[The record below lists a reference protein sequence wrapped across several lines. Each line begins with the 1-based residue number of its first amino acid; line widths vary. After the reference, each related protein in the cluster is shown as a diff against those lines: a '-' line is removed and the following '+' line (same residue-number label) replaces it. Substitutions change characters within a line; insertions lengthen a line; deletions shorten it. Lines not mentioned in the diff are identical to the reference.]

1 MFLASGDA
9 DLLLTIHSIIDLAD
23 MASTPE
29 EQRLE
34 QKVKFYQ
41 DLASLEDSD
50 DGQDEGLR
58 ESIETLR
65 RRNTRP
71 VASGKAEV
79 TKITRPA
86 RNTGAAKP
94 ASRSPKS
101 LPRSVSDVGPITSR
115 KNHAQGQAGMAQRA
129 TFDSPS
135 MLSAG
140 QRVFTAP
147 APVSSIPQMTGKRK
161 RESVVTLVP
170 PDQRIFN
177 GLHFYFFPNNEKH
190 PARLMRI
197 TKAITFGATWQRDWS
212 DCVTHVILDKAMDY
226 AMLLKFLKKDRLP
239 DAVVVV
245 NESWPSECIAYRVL
259 LDFSRPQFKV
269 SGAALAAPKQLP
281 TEQAPVSSAGSETSL
296 KLKPPTK
303 DVKTRQR
310 ETQSPDQGE
319 AVPVH
324 TALDTA
330 TVSTDMPN
338 IETSAP
344 AEIDELEAAISQAR
358 DLQHVPLDDE
368 DGESRPGSSDGM
380 TANSP
385 HERPRGSK
393 LTFQEK
399 FQCMQKHTGEASGS
413 ANAATIVIL
422 QQMAN
427 YYGQLGDEWRTRAYR
442 KAIATLR
449 NHPTKVCTKEEAL
462 ALPNVGERL
471 ATKIEEIAFT
481 NRLRRL
487 DNALAEPRDQIL
499 QTFMN
504 VYGTGFVQAS
514 NWVRQGYTTLDDLL
528 RNASLT
534 ENQKIGIEHF
544 EDFQLRIPRAEVAK
558 HDEIV
563 RKTLH
568 DLEPSFEITIGGSY
582 RRGAK
587 DSGDID
593 VIITCPEADMDRVRT
608 VVVNQLVPKLFSQNF
623 LKASLAATSGD
634 GSKWHGASCLP
645 GETIWRRLDF
655 LLVPWSE
662 MGAALIY
669 FTGNDIFNRS
679 LRLLASTKG
688 FRLNQRGLYKDVIR
702 GKGRE
707 KITEGTLVESKDE
720 RKIFAALGVPWRPPE
735 HRIP

>member
-1 MFLASGDA
+1 
-9 DLLLTIHSIIDLAD
+9 
-23 MASTPE
+23 MASTSE

-41 DLASLEDSD
+41 ELASLENSD
-50 DGQDEGLR
+50 DDQDEGLR

-65 RRNTRP
+65 RHCARPAASKKAEIVETTRP
-71 VASGKAEV
+71 IRNPDTGKS
-79 TKITRPA
+79 RP
-86 RNTGAAKP
+86 
-94 ASRSPKS
+94 RSPKP
-101 LPRSVSDVGPITSR
+101 LHRSVSDIGPVTSR
-115 KNHAQGQAGMAQRA
+115 KSHAQGQAGMAARS
-129 TFDSPS
+129 TFDSPN
-135 MLSAG
+135 MLSA
-140 QRVFTAP
+140 RNKAPAATAP
-147 APVSSIPQMTGKRK
+147 ISSMPQATGKRK
-161 RESVVTLVP
+161 REGFITLMP
-170 PDQRIFN
+170 PDQRVFS
-177 GLHFYFFPNNEKH
+177 GLHLYFFPNNEKH

-197 TKAITFGATWQRDWS
+197 TKAISFGATWQRDWN
-212 DCVTHVILDKAMDY
+212 DCVTHAILDKAMDY

-239 DAVVVV
+239 DTVVVV
-245 NESWPSECIAYRVL
+245 NESWPSECIAYRAL

-269 SGAALAAPKQLP
+269 SGAVLATPKQPLA
-281 TEQAPVSSAGSETSL
+281 EQAPVSSADSETSL

-303 DVKTRQR
+303 DVRSRRR
-310 ETQSPDQGE
+310 ETQSPDKGE
-319 AVPVH
+319 TELEHPTLDQAAVN
-324 TALDTA
+324 
-330 TVSTDMPN
+330 TDVPN
-338 IETSAP
+338 IEAPKSA
-344 AEIDELEAAISQAR
+344 EMDELEAAISQAR

-368 DGESRPGSSDGM
+368 DGESRPSSSDGM
-380 TANSP
+380 TTKPP

-413 ANAATIVIL
+413 ANPATILIL
-422 QQMAN
+422 QQMAK
-427 YYGQLGDEWRTRAYR
+427 YYDQLGDEWRTRAYR

-449 NHPTKVCTKEEAL
+449 NHPTRVCTKEEAL

-504 VYGTGFVQAS
+504 VYGAGFVQAS

-528 RNASLT
+528 RSANLT

-544 EDFQLRIPRAEVAK
+544 EDFQLRIPRAEVAR
-558 HDEIV
+558 HGEIV
-563 RKTLH
+563 RNTLH
-568 DLEPSFEITIGGSY
+568 DLDPAFEVTIGGSY

-593 VIITCPEADMDRVRT
+593 CIITCPDAGIDRVRA
-608 VVVNQLVPKLFSQNF
+608 VIVNQLVPKLFQQGF
-623 LKASLAATSGD
+623 LKVALATTSGD

-645 GETIWRRLDF
+645 NQTIWRRIDF
-655 LLVPWSE
+655 LLVPWAE
-662 MGAALIY
+662 IGAALLY

-679 LRLLASTKG
+679 MRLLASTKG
-688 FRLNQRGLYKDVIR
+688 FRLNQRGLYKDVMR

-707 KITEGTLVESKDE
+707 KITEGILVEGRDE
-720 RKIFAALGVPWRPPE
+720 RKIFEVLGVPWRPPE
-735 HRIP
+735 HRIV

>member
-1 MFLASGDA
+1 
-9 DLLLTIHSIIDLAD
+9 
-23 MASTPE
+23 MASNSE
-29 EQRLE
+29 EQRLK

-41 DLASLEDSD
+41 ELASLDDSD
-50 DGQDEGLR
+50 EGRDEGLQ
-58 ESIETLR
+58 ESLDTLR
-65 RRNTRP
+65 HRRAVALNKTEKKGVIKPTRN
-71 VASGKAEV
+71 ADAGRSGSK
-79 TKITRPA
+79 
-86 RNTGAAKP
+86 
-94 ASRSPKS
+94 SPRS
-101 LPRSVSDVGPITSR
+101 LPRSVSDVGPVTNR
-115 KNHAQGQAGMAQRA
+115 NPHAQEKTGLAQRS
-129 TFDSPS
+129 TFDSPT
-135 MLSAG
+135 MLSTRRTVSA
-140 QRVFTAP
+140 AP
-147 APVSSIPQMTGKRK
+147 PPVSSMPQATGKRK

-170 PDQRIFN
+170 PEQRVFD

-197 TKAITFGATWQRDWS
+197 TKAISFGAAWQRDWN
-212 DCVTHVILDKAMDY
+212 DCVTHVILDKTMDY
-226 AMLLKFLKKDRLP
+226 AMLLKFLKKDSMP
-239 DAVVVV
+239 ENVIVV
-245 NESWPSECIAYRVL
+245 NESWPSECIAYRAL

-269 SGAALAAPKQLP
+269 SGAALAAPKHTL
-281 TEQAPVSSAGSETSL
+281 TEQAPVSSADSETSL
-296 KLKPPTK
+296 KLKPPSK
-303 DVKTRQR
+303 DLQARQR
-310 ETQSPDQGE
+310 ETQSSGE
-319 AVPVH
+319 NGAVFENV
-324 TALDTA
+324 ALDKDVVDNDVPT
-330 TVSTDMPN
+330 
-338 IETSAP
+338 IETP
-344 AEIDELEAAISQAR
+344 NPNDMDELNAAISQAR
-358 DLQHVPLDDE
+358 DLQDVPLDDE
-368 DGESRPGSSDGM
+368 ESESRPSSSDGVTSR
-380 TANSP
+380 TAP
-385 HERPRGSK
+385 ATHERPRGSK

-399 FQCMQKHTGEASGS
+399 FQCMQKHNGEGSGS
-413 ANAATIVIL
+413 ANAATILIL

-504 VYGTGFVQAS
+504 VYGAGFVQAS
-514 NWVRQGYTTLDDLL
+514 NWVRQGYTTIDELL
-528 RNASLT
+528 RSASLT

-558 HDEIV
+558 HGAIV
-563 RKTLH
+563 QRALR
-568 DLEPSFEITIGGSY
+568 DLDPSFKVTIGGSY
-582 RRGAK
+582 RRGSQ

-593 VIITCPEADMDRVRT
+593 FIITCPEAEIDRIRT
-608 VVVNQLVPKLFSQNF
+608 AVVNQLVPKLFSQGF
-623 LKASLAATSGD
+623 LKASLAATAND
-634 GSKWHGASCLP
+634 GTKWHGACCLP
-645 GETIWRRLDF
+645 GQTTWRRIDF
-655 LLVPWSE
+655 LLVPWAE

-707 KITEGTLVESKDE
+707 KVTEGTLVESRDE

>member
-1 MFLASGDA
+1 
-9 DLLLTIHSIIDLAD
+9 

-34 QKVKFYQ
+34 PKVKFYQ
-41 DLASLEDSD
+41 ELASLEGSD

-58 ESIETLR
+58 ESVETLR
-65 RRNTRP
+65 RHSAKPVASSEVETMKNTRP
-71 VASGKAEV
+71 
-79 TKITRPA
+79 T
-86 RNTGAAKP
+86 RNTDTGKSG
-94 ASRSPKS
+94 SRSPRS

-115 KNHAQGQAGMAQRA
+115 KPRAQGQAGMLQRS
-129 TFDSPS
+129 TFDSPN
-135 MLSAG
+135 MLSA
-140 QRVFTAP
+140 RNKVSAAP
-147 APVSSIPQMTGKRK
+147 APVSSMPQVTGKRK

-170 PDQRIFN
+170 QDQRIFD
-177 GLHFYFFPNNEKH
+177 GHHFYFFPNNEKH

-197 TKAITFGATWQRDWS
+197 TKAIAFGATWQRDWS
-212 DCVTHVILDKAMDY
+212 DCVTHAILDKAMDY
-226 AMLLKFLKKDRLP
+226 AMLLKFLKKDSLP
-239 DAVVVV
+239 DTVIVV
-245 NESWPSECIAYRVL
+245 NESWPSECIAYRAL

-269 SGAALAAPKQLP
+269 SGALLAAPKQAP

-296 KLKPPTK
+296 KLKPPSK
-303 DVKTRQR
+303 DVRTRQR
-310 ETQSPDQGE
+310 ETQSPDRGE
-319 AVPVH
+319 SELAH
-324 TALDTA
+324 TTLDTA
-330 TVSTDMPN
+330 AVDPEFPN
-338 IETSAP
+338 IETSKSAGMN
-344 AEIDELEAAISQAR
+344 ELSAAISQAR
-358 DLQHVPLDDE
+358 DLQHLPLDDE
-368 DGESRPGSSDGM
+368 DGESRPSSSEGI
-380 TANSP
+380 AAKP
-385 HERPRGSK
+385 PYERPSGSK

-399 FQCMQKHTGEASGS
+399 FQCMQKHTGEVSEAGNST
-413 ANAATIVIL
+413 TILIL

-442 KAIATLR
+442 KTIATLR

-462 ALPNVGERL
+462 ALPNIGERL

-481 NRLRRL
+481 SRLRRL
-487 DNALAEPRDQIL
+487 DNALAEPKDQIL

-504 VYGTGFVQAS
+504 VYGAGFVQAS
-514 NWVRQGYTTLDDLL
+514 NWVRQGYTTLDELL
-528 RNASLT
+528 RSADLT

-558 HDEIV
+558 HGEIV
-563 RKTLH
+563 QGTLR
-568 DLEPSFEITIGGSY
+568 DLEPSFEVTIGGSY
-582 RRGAK
+582 RRGSK

-593 VIITCPEADMDRVRT
+593 MIITCPDVGIDRVRT
-608 VVVNQLVPKLFSQNF
+608 VVVTKLVPKLFSQGF
-623 LKASLAATSGD
+623 LKAALAATSGD
-634 GSKWHGASCLP
+634 GTKWHGASCLP
-645 GETIWRRLDF
+645 GQTVWRRIDF
-655 LLVPWSE
+655 LLVPWAE

-707 KITEGTLVESKDE
+707 EITEGTLVESKDE

>member
-1 MFLASGDA
+1 VFLDSGDA
-9 DLLLTIHSIIDLAD
+9 DLHDNDSQQITFAN
-23 MASTPE
+23 MASTTE

-41 DLASLEDSD
+41 ELASLENSD
-50 DGQDEGLR
+50 DDRDEGLR

-65 RRNTRP
+65 RHSAKP
-71 VASGKAEV
+71 VASKEAEIV
-79 TKITRPA
+79 ETTRPI
-86 RNTGAAKP
+86 RNPNTGQSRP
-94 ASRSPKS
+94 RSPKS
-101 LPRSVSDVGPITSR
+101 LPRSVSDIGPVTSR
-115 KNHAQGQAGMAQRA
+115 KSHAQGQAGMAARS
-129 TFDSPS
+129 TFDSPN
-135 MLSAG
+135 MLSA
-140 QRVFTAP
+140 RNKASAATAP
-147 APVSSIPQMTGKRK
+147 ISSMPQATGKRK
-161 RESVVTLVP
+161 RESVVTLMP
-170 PDQRIFN
+170 PDQRIFS

-197 TKAITFGATWQRDWS
+197 TKAISFGATWQRDWS
-212 DCVTHVILDKAMDY
+212 DCVTHAILDKAMDY
-226 AMLLKFLKKDRLP
+226 TMLLKFLKKDRLP
-239 DAVVVV
+239 NAVVVV
-245 NESWPSECIAYRVL
+245 NESWPSECIAYRAL

-269 SGAALAAPKQLP
+269 TGAVLAAPKPPL
-281 TEQAPVSSAGSETSL
+281 TEQTPVSSANSDTSL

-303 DVKTRQR
+303 DARPRQR
-310 ETQSPDQGE
+310 ETQSPDECETELEYPLDQA
-319 AVPVH
+319 AVN
-324 TALDTA
+324 
-330 TVSTDMPN
+330 TDDLN
-338 IETSAP
+338 IEAP
-344 AEIDELEAAISQAR
+344 EFAEMDELEAAISQAR

-368 DGESRPGSSDGM
+368 DGESRPSSSDGM
-380 TANSP
+380 TAKPP
-385 HERPRGSK
+385 HDRPRGSK

-399 FQCMQKHTGEASGS
+399 FQCMQKHTGEANGS
-413 ANAATIVIL
+413 PNSATTLIL

-427 YYGQLGDEWRTRAYR
+427 YYGQLGDEWRTKAYR

-462 ALPNVGERL
+462 ALPNVGDRL

-481 NRLRRL
+481 SRLRRL

-504 VYGTGFVQAS
+504 VYGAGFVHAS

-528 RNASLT
+528 RSASLT

-558 HDEIV
+558 HGEIV

-568 DLEPSFEITIGGSY
+568 GLDPAFEVTIGGSY

-593 VIITCPEADMDRVRT
+593 CIITCPDAGIDRVRT
-608 VVVNQLVPKLFSQNF
+608 VVVNQLVPKLFQQGF
-623 LKASLAATSGD
+623 LKAALAATSGD

-645 GETIWRRLDF
+645 GQTVWRRIDF
-655 LLVPWSE
+655 LLVPWAE
-662 MGAALIY
+662 MGAALLY

-679 LRLLASTKG
+679 MRLLASTKG
-688 FRLNQRGLYKDVIR
+688 FRLNQRGLYKDVMR

-707 KITEGTLVESKDE
+707 KITEGTLVEGRDE
-720 RKIFAALGVPWRPPE
+720 RKIFAALGVLWRPPE
-735 HRIP
+735 HRIV

>member
-1 MFLASGDA
+1 M
-9 DLLLTIHSIIDLAD
+9 T
-23 MASTPE
+23 STTE

-34 QKVKFYQ
+34 QKVKFYRE
-41 DLASLEDSD
+41 LASFENSD
-50 DGQDEGLR
+50 DDQDEGLR

-65 RRNTRP
+65 CHSARP
-71 VASGKAEV
+71 VASKKAEIAEP
-79 TKITRPA
+79 TIPI
-86 RNTGAAKP
+86 RNPDAGKSGP
-94 ASRSPKS
+94 RSPKS
-101 LPRSVSDVGPITSR
+101 LPRSVSDIGPVTSR
-115 KNHAQGQAGMAQRA
+115 KSHAQGLAGMAARS
-129 TFDSPS
+129 TFDSPN
-135 MLSAG
+135 MLSA
-140 QRVFTAP
+140 RNKAPAATAP
-147 APVSSIPQMTGKRK
+147 ISSMPQATGKRK
-161 RESVVTLVP
+161 REGVITLMP
-170 PDQRIFN
+170 PDQKIFN

-197 TKAITFGATWQRDWS
+197 TKAISFGATWQRDWN
-212 DCVTHVILDKAMDY
+212 DCVTHAILDKAMDY

-239 DAVVVV
+239 DTIVVV
-245 NESWPSECIAYRVL
+245 NESWPSECIAYRAL
-259 LDFSRPQFKV
+259 LDFSRLQFKV
-269 SGAALAAPKQLP
+269 SGAVLATPKPPL
-281 TEQAPVSSAGSETSL
+281 TEQALVSSADSETSL

-303 DVKTRQR
+303 DIRSRRR
-310 ETQSPDQGE
+310 ETQSPDKGE
-319 AVPVH
+319 TEPEHPTLDHAAVN
-324 TALDTA
+324 
-330 TVSTDMPN
+330 TDVPN
-338 IETSAP
+338 IEAPKSA
-344 AEIDELEAAISQAR
+344 EMDELEAAISQAR

-368 DGESRPGSSDGM
+368 DGDSRPSSSGG
-380 TANSP
+380 TAAKPP

-393 LTFQEK
+393 LTFHEK

-413 ANAATIVIL
+413 ANSATILIL
-422 QQMAN
+422 QQMAK
-427 YYGQLGDEWRTRAYR
+427 YYDQLGDEWRTRAYR

-504 VYGTGFVQAS
+504 VYGAGFVQAS

-528 RNASLT
+528 RSAALT

-558 HDEIV
+558 HGEIV

-568 DLEPSFEITIGGSY
+568 DLDPLFEVTIGGSY

-587 DSGDID
+587 DFGDID
-593 VIITCPEADMDRVRT
+593 CIITCPDAGIDRVRT
-608 VVVNQLVPKLFSQNF
+608 VVVNQLVPKLFQQGF
-623 LKASLAATSGD
+623 LKAALAATSGD

-645 GETIWRRLDF
+645 TPPRWRRSDF
-655 LLVPWSE
+655 LLVPWAE
-662 MGAALIY
+662 MGAALLY

-679 LRLLASTKG
+679 MRLLASTKG
-688 FRLNQRGLYKDVIR
+688 FRLNQRGLYKDVMR

-707 KITEGTLVESKDE
+707 KITEGTLVEGRDE
-720 RKIFAALGVPWRPPE
+720 RKIFEVLGVPWRPPE
-735 HRIP
+735 HRIV

>member
-1 MFLASGDA
+1 M
-9 DLLLTIHSIIDLAD
+9 T
-23 MASTPE
+23 STPE

-41 DLASLEDSD
+41 ELAALEDSD
-50 DGQDEGLR
+50 GSQDEGLR
-58 ESIETLR
+58 ESIEALHHR
-65 RRNTRP
+65 RTRP
-71 VASGKAEV
+71 VASSKAEIV
-79 TKITRPA
+79 KDTQITKPTRKTDA
-86 RNTGAAKP
+86 GKP
-94 ASRSPKS
+94 GPRSPKS
-101 LPRSVSDVGPITSR
+101 LPRSVSDVGPVTSR
-115 KNHAQGQAGMAQRA
+115 KSLAQGQAGMAQRA
-129 TFDSPS
+129 TFDSPN
-135 MLSAG
+135 MPSA
-140 QRVFTAP
+140 RNEVSAAP
-147 APVSSIPQMTGKRK
+147 APVSSMPQATGKRK

-170 PDQRIFN
+170 PGQRIFD

-197 TKAITFGATWQRDWS
+197 TKAITFGATWQRDWN

-239 DAVVVV
+239 DAVIVV
-245 NESWPSECIAYRVL
+245 NESWPSECIAYRAL

-269 SGAALAAPKQLP
+269 SGAVLAVPKLP
-281 TEQAPVSSAGSETSL
+281 LTEQVPVSSAGSETSL
-296 KLKPPTK
+296 KLKPPSK
-303 DVKTRQR
+303 EIKPRQR
-310 ETQSPDQGE
+310 ETQSPDKGE
-319 AVPVH
+319 AVLEH
-324 TALDTA
+324 TTLDTA
-330 TVSTDMPN
+330 ATNAGVPGV
-338 IETSAP
+338 ETPKP
-344 AEIDELEAAISQAR
+344 AEMDELDAAISQAR

-368 DGESRPGSSDGM
+368 DGESRPSSSDGM
-380 TANSP
+380 TAQPPP

-393 LTFQEK
+393 LSFQEK

-413 ANAATIVIL
+413 ANAATIIIL

-504 VYGTGFVQAS
+504 VYGAGFVQAS
-514 NWVRQGYTTLDDLL
+514 NWVRQGYTTLDELL
-528 RNASLT
+528 RSASLT

-544 EDFQLRIPRAEVAK
+544 EDFQLRVPRAEVAK
-558 HDEIV
+558 HGEIV
-563 RKTLH
+563 QRALH

-587 DSGDID
+587 DSSDID
-593 VIITCPEADMDRVRT
+593 LIITCPDAGIDRVRT
-608 VVVNQLVPKLFSQNF
+608 VVVNKLVPKLFSQGF
-623 LKASLAATSGD
+623 LKAALAATSGD

-645 GETIWRRLDF
+645 GETIWRRIDF

-679 LRLLASTKG
+679 LRLLASPKG
-688 FRLNQRGLYKDVIR
+688 FRLDQRGLYKDVMR